1 MPPRINLKTAIVT
14 GASSGI
20 GRELVRQLAGHKL
33 LPDLNII
40 ATARRLERLEE
51 LANCFPAGRVIPFAA
66 DLARPE
72 DRHALMEF
80 ARQQSGSLDLLI
92 NNAGF
97 GTYCKFENS
106 DLPTIQA
113 ILAVDVEAVLDLTAQ
128 ALAWMKP
135 VGRGQIVQ
143 ISSILG
149 EVGLPYSATY
159 VAAKHAINGLV
170 KSLRPELAGTG
181 VKVWAACPG
190 RTESEFRQIAGK
202 GQSSTRGEYADP
214 TEKVV
219 AAMVKAILRGEKKAF
234 FYPAWKPWTIAHI
247 AWLCP
252 ALWDWIMTRYGQK
265 IASEDLAE

>member
-1 MPPRINLKTAIVT
+1 MKTAIVT

-20 GRELVRQLAGHKL
+20 GRELIRQLASHKD
-33 LPDLNII
+33 LPELKLI
-40 ATARRLERLEE
+40 ATARRLDRLEE
-51 LANCFPAGRVIPFAA
+51 LAASLPAGRVIPFVA
-66 DLARPE
+66 DLGRPE
-72 DRHALMEF
+72 DRRALMEF
-80 ARQQSGSLDLLI
+80 ARQQSSTLELII

-135 VGRGQIVQ
+135 AGRGQVVQ

-170 KSLRPELAGTG
+170 KSLRPELAGSG

-190 RTESEFRQIAGK
+190 RTESEFRQVAGK
-202 GQSSTRGEYADP
+202 GQSSMRGEYADP

-219 AAMVKAILRGEKKAF
+219 EAIVKAIVRGEKKAF
-234 FYPAWKPWTIAHI
+234 FYPAWKPWAIAHI
-247 AWLCP
+247 AWLSP
-252 ALWDWIMTRYGQK
+252 ALWDWMMIRYGRK
-265 IASEDLAE
+265 IAAEDLSE